1 MQRSYIWVHK
11 QTAELDGET
20 GFIECD
26 SDIAEK
32 LIAEDKAQ
40 DPSCGAH
47 YLREITYETKVMA
60 PRKTASARK
69 TQE

>member
-1 MQRSYIWVHK
+1 MRSYIWVHK
-11 QTAELDGET
+11 QVAELDGET

-40 DPSCGAH
+40 DPWCGSDH
-47 YLREITYETKVMA
+47 FGRSVVTT
-60 PRKTASARK
+60 
-69 TQE
+69 